1 MDQPNKFRVWPAA
14 GKASLAWPAGP
25 GDSLQLTTVR
35 LQIAVDRRGCRS
47 NVQLDFS

>member
-1 MDQPNKFRVWPAA
+1 MDQQNESRVGPAA
-14 GKASLAWPAGP
+14 GQAPLAWPAGP

-35 LQIAVDRRGCRS
+35 VQIDVDRRGCRS